1 MKRVWIKRILA
12 ALLCMCLLIA
22 MNACGAGKLK
32 AGVKK
37 GGAVEAE
44 EIEDKIEAE
53 EEPDLGLTASSSSPG
68 EPAPDA
74 QEYSKNGIERVSEED
89 PAYGDM
95 LRMLPVLEQYLAY
108 RATFCGGVE
117 DKNPSPEDF
126 WTVMAMAIHASPP
139 NGTIDKVGIAHVK
152 RSVIADY
159 ALSLF
164 PGSDFSEG
172 LPSLKG
178 IYGVS
183 ANPGSEIVDMDALGI
198 DANREVL
205 LFGLDRKI
213 GCYVL
218 RIRVEDTEGSLSMTD
233 WDCMLKY
240 HEDEGRHV
248 LPMKIINAYCINKQN

>member
-1 MKRVWIKRILA
+1 MKRVWIKRIFA

-32 AGVKK
+32 AGIKK
-37 GGAVEAE
+37 DEAVEIE
-44 EIEDKIEAE
+44 EIEESAE
-53 EEPDLGLTASSSSPG
+53 NKAELELGFKMSSSRPS

-74 QEYSKNGIERVSEED
+74 QEYSNIGIERVAEED

-95 LRMLPVLEQYLAY
+95 LRMLPALEQYLAY
-108 RATFCGGVE
+108 RATFCSEVDAKE
-117 DKNPSPEDF
+117 ASAEDF

-139 NGTIDKVGIAHVK
+139 NGTIDKFGIAHVK
-152 RSVIADY
+152 RSAVADY

-164 PGSDFSEG
+164 PECDFGEG

-183 ANPGSEIVDMDALGI
+183 ANPGSDIVDMDALGI
-198 DANREVL
+198 DTKREL
-205 LFGLDRKI
+205 MLFGIDRKI
-213 GCYVL
+213 DCYVL
-218 RIRVEDTEGSLSMTD
+218 RIRVEDAEGSLSMTD

-240 HEDEGRHV
+240 HEDGEKHI
-248 LPMKIINAYCINKQN
+248 LPMKIVNAYCINKQN